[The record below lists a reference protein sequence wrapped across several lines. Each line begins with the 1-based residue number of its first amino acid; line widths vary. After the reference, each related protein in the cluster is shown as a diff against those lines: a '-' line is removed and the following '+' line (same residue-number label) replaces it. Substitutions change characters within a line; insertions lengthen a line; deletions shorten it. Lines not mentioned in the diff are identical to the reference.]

1 MAFCHTSPDELSMTT
16 SHHTQTFDNCS
27 HAYCNAHHLR
37 ELQFITDQYQ
47 QPWAEKMSQLLLAIV
62 GRLQKTSQQSSAL
75 TPEQIA
81 HFQHRYDVFI
91 KEGYAANLPPPPSL
105 SKRRGRRKQSPPKN
119 LLDRLDK
126 PQNRKSSASCMTLP
140 FLLTTIRPSGI
151 FG

>member
-1 MAFCHTSPDELSMTT
+1 MTT
-16 SHHTQTFDNCS
+16 SHHTKPLITVS

-81 HFQHRYDVFI
+81 HFQHRYDVFH
-91 KEGYAANLPPPPSL
+91 
-105 SKRRGRRKQSPPKN
+105 KRRLCRQS
-119 LLDRLDK
+119 
-126 PQNRKSSASCMTLP
+126 A
-140 FLLTTIRPSGI
+140 TTTVPVQTKGTPETIPSKEPA
-151 FG
+151 